1 MNGGISTTPKERF
14 IAALKGEKLD
24 RPAVGCVTQSV
35 TVDQMEAVGAF
46 WPEAHTDAKQM
57 ALLGAAGHEVFG
69 FENARIPFC
78 LTVEAEAF
86 GCVVDLGK
94 VDRTPMVKKH
104 LYNAEDDPVFPED
117 FLEKGRVKT
126 VIEATKMLKQK
137 YGDKL
142 PVVVGTTGPL
152 TIAGHL
158 VGTENLLL
166 MMITDP
172 EAVHKFIK
180 VAAQMEKKYLQALV
194 AAGADVIAMSDPSAS
209 TDMLSGEMFD
219 EFALPYT
226 KTAWEGAEGA
236 IKILHICGDTTILLD
251 HMIATGADAL
261 SIEEKVNPAKAVE
274 LVAGRAALV
283 GNMGVVRPLLQ
294 GTPEECTEHALEIKK
309 AGFNVVAP
317 GCGLAARVPKAN
329 IEAMVK
335 AVKE

>member
-1 MNGGISTTPKERF
+1 MTPKERF
-14 IAALKGEKLD
+14 IAALSRKELD

-35 TVDQMEAVGAF
+35 TVDQMDAMGAS
-46 WPEAHTDAKQM
+46 WPAAHTDARQM
-57 ALLGAAGHEVFG
+57 ATLGAAGTKVFG

-86 GCVVDLGK
+86 GCTVDLGK
-94 VDRTPMVKKH
+94 VDRTPMVKSH
-104 LYNAEDDPVFPED
+104 MYEAEDTPVLPTD
-117 FLEKGRVKT
+117 FTTKGRVKT
-126 VIEATKMLKQK
+126 VLEATKILKQEIGNE
-137 YGDKL
+137 Y
-142 PVVVGTTGPL
+142 PIVVGTTGPL

-172 EAVHKFIK
+172 DAVHKFIK
-180 VAAQMEKKYLQALV
+180 VAAEMEKEYLKALV

-236 IKILHICGDTTILLD
+236 KKILHICGDTTILLD
-251 HMIATGADAL
+251 HMINTGADAL
-261 SIEEKVNPAKAVE
+261 SIEEKVDPAKAVE
-274 LVAGRAALV
+274 LVNGRAALV
-283 GNMGVVRPLLQ
+283 GNIGVVRPLLQ
-294 GTPEECTEHALEIKK
+294 GTPEECYDNAIRVKE

-335 AVKE
+335 AIKG